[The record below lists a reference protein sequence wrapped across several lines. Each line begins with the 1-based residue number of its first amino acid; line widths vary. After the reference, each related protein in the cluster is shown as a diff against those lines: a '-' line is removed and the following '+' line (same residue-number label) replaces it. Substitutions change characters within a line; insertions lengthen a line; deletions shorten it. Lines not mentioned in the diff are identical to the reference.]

1 MLNKKIALSAMSIL
15 ASLALLG
22 GATFAFFSDAGTS
35 SNNVFATGTLDLKL
49 SDSTPEVD
57 QDNVTAS
64 FGSGALVPG
73 SCTGSQTLNL
83 KNTGTIAADHAEVH
97 LTLNSITDINT
108 NAEPDIDTFLRL
120 SVLTYDGVDQL
131 AQILDTNGNLFKDL
145 EDWAAPANAGVL
157 DNLALINLNT
167 NHPLVMDVCL
177 DSSAGNTLQGDSV
190 TSTFTVDLNQDA
202 SQ

>member
-1 MLNKKIALSAMSIL
+1 MNKKIALSAMSIL

-108 NAEPDIDTFLRL
+108 NAEPDMDTFLRL

-167 NHPLVMDVCL
+167 NHPLVMDVC
-177 DSSAGNTLQGDSV
+177 
-190 TSTFTVDLNQDA
+190 FLNYLYQIEK
-202 SQ
+202 